1 MIFVRS
7 FPLVLS
13 ALGLLMCGGC
23 ATTSVLDESQRL
35 ASLGDYHN
43 AFQVL
48 DTERSRQLAGG
59 DVSEEFETAYQSLRL
74 KFLRDRAQRRIFRE
88 REEQALQDLD
98 LVTQVDPDYPGIK
111 TLRFE
116 ALSKKARRIVDRGD
130 HKLSQNDFSGAMED
144 YLASQRLV
152 PNYAPA
158 KDGVERVRLETL
170 RLDARAQQQFLQAVR
185 KVPEF
190 RHMEVAWHA
199 AAVIHLAP
207 DTTDQRSAEASALQ
221 EAARKES
228 AQGVLLRAKE
238 CEDANQFGA
247 ARMLYVDARRLNP
260 EIDGVEEAIVKMDR
274 EMEALK
280 LLERAEIKM
289 RNQLFGEADELLQ
302 EAYKLSTFSRGGIS
316 ELMLASRKFRGK
328 QKYRHARDLEVM
340 GKKIDALAAFE
351 ALAKEWPKGF
361 EDEAARI
368 VGLTVDVDS
377 AKAEWQ
383 AAEEAEAAGKLVE
396 ALDHYLTAE
405 RFYAEWRDGEV
416 HIARLRK
423 AIAAKSAGESGGGSQ

>member
-1 MIFVRS
+1 
-7 FPLVLS
+7 
-13 ALGLLMCGGC
+13 MCGGC

-43 AFQVL
+43 AFAVL

-59 DVSEEFETAYQSLRL
+59 DVSEELETAYQSLRL

-111 TLRFE
+111 TLRLD

-130 HKLSQNDFSGAMED
+130 HKLSQNDFSGAMAD

-158 KDGVERVRLETL
+158 KDGMEQVRLETL
-170 RLDARAQQQFLQAVR
+170 RLDVRAQQQFLQAVR

-207 DTTDQRSAEASALQ
+207 NTSDQRSVEASVLQ

-228 AQGVLLRAKE
+228 AQEVLVRAKE

-274 EMEALK
+274 ELEALS

-289 RNQLFGEADELLQ
+289 RNQLFGEADELLK
-302 EAYKLSTFSRGGIS
+302 EAYKLSTFSRGAIS
-316 ELMLASRKFRGK
+316 ELMLASRRLRGK

-340 GKKIDALAAFE
+340 GKKIEALAAFE
-351 ALAKEWPKGF
+351 VLANEWPKGF

-423 AIAAKSAGESGGGSQ
+423 AIAAKSAGESGGGGQ